1 MTNGEKVNSQASQ
14 PNDYTSFSCAKETK
28 ESSGKTIVLLYPLFR
43 IVTRLIFNRQ
53 IAKEMDLT
61 PTEVVDL
68 ANIPLSSEV
77 TKGLVPAQV
86 DYVKESVV
94 EINEELSCV
103 GQSLRAVAANLA
115 DIKSN
120 IKPGNWRAFLK
131 SGAINCSER
140 FAVDLVSAYTNWLG
154 GSDIEDKL
162 LASLT
167 PRSLALMG
175 GKGVTD
181 KERQKVFD
189 AVESGERMTEASVRV
204 LVKGGRRKAKSIL
217 PRTESEKLKH
227 LREKIETYKKVI
239 SNLQDE
245 NKKLSKLLSNRE
257 KIESLV

>member
-1 MTNGEKVNSQASQ
+1 
-14 PNDYTSFSCAKETK
+14 
-28 ESSGKTIVLLYPLFR
+28 
-43 IVTRLIFNRQ
+43 
-53 IAKEMDLT
+53 MDLS
-61 PTEVVDL
+61 PTEVVEL
-68 ANIPLSSEV
+68 ANVSLNNEV

-86 DYVKESVV
+86 EYVKESVV

-154 GSDIEDKL
+154 GSDISDNL

-175 GKGVTD
+175 SKGVTD
-181 KERQKVFD
+181 KERQKVFR
-189 AVESGERMTEASVRV
+189 AVESGERMTEAAVRV
-204 LVKGGRRKAKSIL
+204 LVKGNKKKSKSSV
-217 PRTESEKLKH
+217 PKNETERIKSLK
-227 LREKIETYKKVI
+227 EKIEAYKKVI
-239 SNLQDE
+239 NNLQDE
-245 NKKLSKLLSNRE
+245 NRKLSKLLSNRE
-257 KIESLV
+257 SLIP

>member
-1 MTNGEKVNSQASQ
+1 
-14 PNDYTSFSCAKETK
+14 
-28 ESSGKTIVLLYPLFR
+28 
-43 IVTRLIFNRQ
+43 
-53 IAKEMDLT
+53 MDLS

-68 ANIPLSSEV
+68 TNIPLNSEV

-86 DYVKESVV
+86 EYVKESVA
-94 EINEELSCV
+94 EINEELNCV
-103 GQSLRAVAANLA
+103 GQSLRAVAANLS

-154 GSDIEDKL
+154 GSDISDNL

-175 GKGVTD
+175 SKGVTD
-181 KERQKVFD
+181 KERQKVFK
-189 AVESGERMTEASVRV
+189 ALENGERMTEATVRV
-204 LVKGGRRKAKSIL
+204 LVKGGKKKMNKSS
-217 PRTESEKLKH
+217 PKTESEKIRLLK
-227 LREKIETYKKVI
+227 EKIETYKKVI
-239 SNLQDE
+239 NNLEDE

-257 KIESLV
+257 KIESIV

>member
-1 MTNGEKVNSQASQ
+1 
-14 PNDYTSFSCAKETK
+14 
-28 ESSGKTIVLLYPLFR
+28 
-43 IVTRLIFNRQ
+43 
-53 IAKEMDLT
+53 MDLS

-68 ANIPLSSEV
+68 ANVSLNSEV

-86 DYVKESVV
+86 EYVKESVL
-94 EINEELSCV
+94 EINEELGCV
-103 GQSLRAVAANLA
+103 GQSLRAVAANLSN
-115 DIKSN
+115 IKSN

-140 FAVDLVSAYTNWLG
+140 FAIDLVSAYTNWLG
-154 GSDIEDKL
+154 GSDIDDNL

-181 KERQKVFD
+181 KERKKVFE
-189 AVESGERMTEASVRV
+189 AVVNGERMTEAAVRV
-204 LVKGGRRKAKSIL
+204 IVKGSKKKITTSPKKNENEKIKS
-217 PRTESEKLKH
+217 

-239 SNLQDE
+239 NNLQDE

>member
-1 MTNGEKVNSQASQ
+1 
-14 PNDYTSFSCAKETK
+14 
-28 ESSGKTIVLLYPLFR
+28 
-43 IVTRLIFNRQ
+43 
-53 IAKEMDLT
+53 MDLS

-68 ANIPLSSEV
+68 ANVALNNEV

-86 DYVKESVV
+86 EYVKESVV

-103 GQSLRAVAANLA
+103 GQSLRAVAANLS
-115 DIKSN
+115 DIKNN

-131 SGAINCSER
+131 SGSINCSER
-140 FAVDLVSAYTNWLG
+140 FAIDLVSAYTNWLG
-154 GSDIEDKL
+154 GADIDDNL

-181 KERQKVFD
+181 KERQKVFE
-189 AVESGERMTEASVRV
+189 AVESGERMTEATVRG
-204 LVKGGRRKAKSIL
+204 LVKGAKKKPKASHPK
-217 PRTESEKLKH
+217 TESEKIKSLK
-227 LREKIETYKKVI
+227 EKIDTYKKI
-239 SNLQDE
+239 INNLKDE

>member
-1 MTNGEKVNSQASQ
+1 MELS
-14 PNDYTSFSCAKETK
+14 
-28 ESSGKTIVLLYPLFR
+28 
-43 IVTRLIFNRQ
+43 
-53 IAKEMDLT
+53 

-68 ANIPLSSEV
+68 ASIPLNSEV

-86 DYVKESVV
+86 EYVKESVV
-94 EINEELSCV
+94 EINDELNCV
-103 GQSLRAVAANLA
+103 GQSLRAVAANLS

-154 GSDIEDKL
+154 GSDIDDNL

-175 GKGVTD
+175 SKGVTD
-181 KERQKVFD
+181 KERQKVFE
-189 AVESGERMTEASVRV
+189 AVENGERMTEAAVRG
-204 LVKGGRRKAKSIL
+204 LVKGNKKKANKSVQK
-217 PRTESEKLKH
+217 TESQKIKSLK
-227 LREKIETYKKVI
+227 EKIETYKRVI

-257 KIESLV
+257 KIDSLV